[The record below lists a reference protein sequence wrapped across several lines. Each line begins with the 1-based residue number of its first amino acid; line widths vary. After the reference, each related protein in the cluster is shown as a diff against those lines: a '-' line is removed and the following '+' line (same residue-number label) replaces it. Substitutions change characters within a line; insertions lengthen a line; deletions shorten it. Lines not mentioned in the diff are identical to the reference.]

1 MAKYRQEKV
10 GKEVLRVLSGALFE
24 EVQDP
29 RLLQVT
35 LTDVSMSADLS
46 IASVRW
52 LCPEGSDKK
61 EIMDA
66 LMNAAPFLRSVL
78 GEEIELRR
86 VPTLKFY
93 YDESY
98 ENGLKMDALLAKLR
112 ANGEMGTDAPE
123 KAAEETGDEA
133 AQLKR
138 LLDKKMD

>member
-1 MAKYRQEKV
+1 MGKYRQEKV
-10 GKEVLRVLSGALFE
+10 AKEVLRVLSGALFE

-52 LCPEGSDKK
+52 LCPEGGDKK

-98 ENGLKMDALLAKLR
+98 ENGLRMDALLAKLR
-112 ANGEMGTDAPE
+112 ANGEMGTEDPE
-123 KAAEETGDEA
+123 KAADETGEEA

-138 LLDKKMD
+138 LLDKKMN

>member
-10 GKEVLRVLSGALFE
+10 AKEVLRVLSGALFE
-24 EVQDP
+24 EVKDP

-35 LTDVSMSADLS
+35 LTDVSMSSDLS

-52 LCPEGSDKK
+52 LCSEGCDKQ

-66 LMNAAPFLRSVL
+66 LMKAAPFLRSVL
-78 GEEIELRR
+78 GQEIELRR

-98 ENGLKMDALLAKLR
+98 ENGLRMDALLAKLR
-112 ANGEMGTDAPE
+112 ENGEMGTEEPE
-123 KAAEETGDEA
+123 KATEETGAEA

-138 LLDKKMD
+138 LLDKRMD